1 MIRAQG
7 TPVKARL
14 LLATIAAL
22 TASIMLGCM
31 SSGDGGSG
39 GTGDF
44 LNRGAEVTSDTT
56 AAWEFVRLEKVSG
69 DRDSACIAVEAL
81 RAFNVF
87 NASFTLSYDPGVL
100 RYTSFDAAGTCI
112 GSGAAVLPPLVDAT
126 ITPGNV
132 VVGLSRNGAT
142 TSTGVDC
149 GQLITLCFDVIGD
162 GDTRLTF
169 TGNRQL
175 QDPTGT
181 PVAVQWLGAD
191 LMTRL

>member
-1 MIRAQG
+1 MRSAQG
-7 TPVKARL
+7 TLVKARFL
-14 LLATIAAL
+14 VATLAAL
-22 TASIMLGCM
+22 TASMMLGCT
-31 SSGDGGSG
+31 SSGDGGTG

-44 LNRGAEVTSDTT
+44 LNRGAEVTSYTT
-56 AAWEFVRLEKVSG
+56 DALESVRLEKVSG
-69 DRDSACIAVEAL
+69 DRDSACIAVEAI

-87 NASFTLSYDPGVL
+87 NASFTLSYDPSVL
-100 RYTSFDAAGTCI
+100 RYTSFDAAGTCM
-112 GSGAAVLPPLVDAT
+112 GSGAVVLPPLVDAT

-162 GDTRLTF
+162 GDTLLTF
-169 TGNRQL
+169 IGNNEI

-181 PVAVQWLGAD
+181 PVDVAWVSANLK
-191 LMTRL
+191 TRL

>member
-1 MIRAQG
+1 MMSARG
-7 TPVKARL
+7 TLVQARF
-14 LLATIAAL
+14 LLATVAAL
-22 TASIMLGCM
+22 TASMMLGCT
-31 SSGDGGSG
+31 SSGDGGAG
-39 GTGDF
+39 GTDDF
-44 LNRGAEVTSDTT
+44 LNRGAQVSSDTT
-56 AAWEFVRLEKVSG
+56 AALEYVRLEKVSG
-69 DRDSACIAVEAL
+69 DRDSACIGVEAI

-100 RYTSFDAAGTCI
+100 RYTSFDPAGTCI
-112 GSGAAVLPPLVDAT
+112 GSGAEVLPPLVDAT
-126 ITPGNV
+126 TTPGNV
-132 VVGLSRNGAT
+132 VVGLSRNGAI

-181 PVAVQWLGAD
+181 PVAMQWLGAD
-191 LMTRL
+191 LTTRL